1 MASSCVYMSA
11 MILLQ
16 ETDFLSLSPSPC
28 QKHNIFGDE
37 VPMEKHGHITE
48 FDPGQDDWSSYVE
61 SLEHYL
67 AANDVLDANK
77 KRSILLSTCGAAT
90 YRVIRNLL
98 LPRTSTDASF
108 TEIVQLIKGH
118 YDPKPSVIVNKDIN
132 LTLVFISQES
142 QLQHL

>member
-77 KRSILLSTCGAAT
+77 KRSILLQQHIELYGTCCPEHQQT
-90 YRVIRNLL
+90 
-98 LPRTSTDASF
+98 
-108 TEIVQLIKGH
+108 H
-118 YDPKPSVIVNKDIN
+118 PSRR
-132 LTLVFISQES
+132 
-142 QLQHL
+142 